1 MAALVPPLPN
11 PFDDVDDETLYQM
24 QVALTYSCLRSRG
37 AVRKPH
43 REFICSLGQILQA
56 QADKRP
62 SKKPKFPFPPVA

>member
-1 MAALVPPLPN
+1 MSALIPPLPN

-43 REFICSLGQILQA
+43 KEFICSLGQILQK
-56 QADKRP
+56 QASQRP
-62 SKKPKFPFPPVA
+62 SKQAHFPFPPKA